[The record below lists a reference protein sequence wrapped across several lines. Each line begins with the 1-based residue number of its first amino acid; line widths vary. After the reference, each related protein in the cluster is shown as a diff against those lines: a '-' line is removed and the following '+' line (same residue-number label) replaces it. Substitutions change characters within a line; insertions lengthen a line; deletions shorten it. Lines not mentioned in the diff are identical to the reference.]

1 MTPKGSVTDQPLPSF
16 LSAGN
21 GKQQDVGTTWEAAAV
36 SSRILKLS
44 ILAAAVALLGIVA
57 LQAFYPVTRVPK
69 FMSPLTD
76 MSAGQRDLS
85 PFTPTTRPA
94 AEAEVSASVA
104 ADRPARDEIAP
115 APQPTAQ
122 MQPEGNELSN
132 DALFAQFQTWAARQP
147 SRPLPEPP
155 PLELDAPAPIAVDT
169 PMAALPLQK
178 PKKPKAVQN
187 AQADATHIPI
197 PRARMQWGQVAHV
210 EGKPA
215 PGSRTSDQAAQ
226 NSTTPSWLQSL
237 SSH

>member
-1 MTPKGSVTDQPLPSF
+1 MTRKGSVTDQPLPSF
-16 LSAGN
+16 LSTDN
-21 GKQQDVGTTWEAAAV
+21 GKQQDVGTTWEVAAV

-44 ILAAAVALLGIVA
+44 ILAAAAALIGIVA
-57 LQAFYPVTRVPK
+57 LQAWYPVTRVPK

-76 MSAGQRDLS
+76 TSAGQRDLS
-85 PFTPTTRPA
+85 PFATTTRPG

-104 ADRPARDEIAP
+104 ADAPARDEVPA
-115 APQPTAQ
+115 APQPTGQ
-122 MQPEGNELSN
+122 LQTDGNGLST

-147 SRPLPEPP
+147 TRPLPEPA

-178 PKKPKAVQN
+178 PRKPKPPQN
-187 AQADATHIPI
+187 AQAEATHIPI

-210 EGKPA
+210 EGKPV
-215 PGSRTSDQAAQ
+215 PGARAADQGSQ
-226 NSTTPSWLQSL
+226 NSMTPSWLQSL